1 MPFNARKPP
10 ETPGNPPET
19 PVLTLRKPLGNPRC
33 ILWAEAVNRAK
44 LCTLPEVRRPVG
56 ARNPPETHRKPL
68 CFTLREPRR
77 TPRCFICPEAVNLRR
92 SRYASGTYEGR
103 RTSPCGA
110 RGVNGWTPPPNPH
123 TALLKLWGSWEGPI
137 SHPGGRCGR
146 LTGRVRRPV
155 GARKPQETHWEG
167 PIPHRGGRCGR
178 LTGRACQCLRE
189 TWCWAP
195 ERASDVSGCRA
206 DLHWKHE
213 EEPSPFLSVRKTAF
227 TVTRVRPTGEGG
239 RCSRSRPGLIRRP
252 AQCEDDGVVRD

>member
-1 MPFNARKPP
+1 M
-10 ETPGNPPET
+10 
-19 PVLTLRKPLGNPRC
+19 LTWRKPLGNPRC
-33 ILWAEAVNRAK
+33 ILWAEAVNRTK

-110 RGVNGWTPPPNPH
+110 RGVNGLTPPPNPH

-146 LTGRVRRPV
+146 LTGRAV
-155 GARKPQETHWEG
+155 
-167 PIPHRGGRCGR
+167 
-178 LTGRACQCLRE
+178 QCLRE
-189 TWCWAP
+189 TWCWPP
-195 ERASDVSGCRA
+195 ERASDVSGSRA
-206 DLHWKHE
+206 DLHWTHE
-213 EEPSPFLSVRKTAF
+213 EEPCPVLSVRKTAF
-227 TVTRVRPTGEGG
+227 TATRVRPTGEGG
-239 RCSRSRPGLIRRP
+239 RCSRSHPGLMRRP
-252 AQCEDDGVVRD
+252 AQREDDGVVRD